1 MSSTVADR
9 NLRGSDFGV
18 YISPQTAYGAVNVSP
33 VFRPVRRT
41 TGKPKTA
48 IAYTQDDSVTTDNQG
63 VDNIQDST
71 EYTMELSSS
80 MSKQSIFL
88 LGTAIHGD
96 FVNYTNTAITFA
108 ATASGFTLPAATYT
122 ALEVGD
128 AFWVTGF
135 SDDTIDGFYIVES
148 KDGSNNVTT
157 TIAPP
162 ITEIA
167 GASVTIV
174 SNKCKNGLAATYFT
188 VQETVQT
195 STTPIHGTYYDMV
208 INTLSA
214 EIGET
219 GITRC
224 NFNMVGE
231 RKLDQTT
238 AVSGQTYS
246 AKLTDRS
253 VSASQDVTDWYVDG
267 QIYTCIQK
275 SMTINV
281 DNAYTGDDAA
291 ACARQYARGQFA
303 VSGSTSMR
311 AKLSDPVLWRTY
323 YEQSI
328 RKSMGVLITHPAS
341 TDQTYVVMMQVAIN
355 EHDQPN
361 GANDVANHE
370 MSFGAEGHAAT
381 SSTFMI
387 FTNWN
392 VSSAA

>member
-1 MSSTVADR
+1 MSSSVSDR
-9 NLRGSDFGV
+9 NLSGKDFAVG
-18 YISPQTAYGAVNVSP
+18 ISPQTAYGAINASP

-96 FVNYTNTAITFA
+96 FVNYTNTASTYVA
-108 ATASGFTLPAATYT
+108 LADGFTVPALAYA
-122 ALEVGD
+122 ALSVGD

-135 SDDTIDGFYIVES
+135 AGATINGFYIVSS
-148 KDGSNNVTT
+148 KAASNKIVT
-157 TIAPP
+157 TIAPAA
-162 ITEIA
+162 TEPA
-167 GASVTIV
+167 GASVTLV
-174 SNKCKNGLAATYFT
+174 SNKCKNGLAPTYFT
-188 VQETVQT
+188 VQQSTAT
-195 STTPIHGTYYDMV
+195 STTPIYDTYYDMIV
-208 INTLSA
+208 NTLSV

-231 RKLDQTT
+231 RKLAQTT
-238 AVSGQTYS
+238 ALSGQTYS
-246 AKLTDRS
+246 AKLSDRS
-253 VSASQDVTDWYVDG
+253 VSASQDITDWYVDG
-267 QIYTCIQK
+267 IKATCIQK
-275 SMTINV
+275 NITINI
-281 DNAYTGDDAA
+281 DNGYAGDDAA

-303 VSGSTSMR
+303 VSGSASLR
-311 AKLSDPVLWRTY
+311 SKLSAPLTWRTY
-323 YEQSI
+323 YEQST
-328 RKSMGVLITHPAS
+328 RKSMGVLITHPNS
-341 TDQTYVVMMQVAIN
+341 TDQTFVVMMQNAIT
-355 EHDQPN
+355 EHNQAD

-370 MSFGAEGHAAT
+370 VSFAAEGHAAT
-381 SSTFMI
+381 SSTIMV

>member
-9 NLRGSDFGV
+9 NLRGSDFAVGL
-18 YISPQTAYGAVNVSP
+18 SPQTAYGAVNASP

-41 TGKPKTA
+41 TGKPRTA

-80 MSKQSIFL
+80 FNKQSVFL

-96 FVNYTNTAITFA
+96 FVNYTNTAATFA
-108 ATASGFTLPAATYT
+108 AISDGFVMPAATYA
-122 ALEVGD
+122 ALAVNDG
-128 AFWVTGF
+128 FWVSGF
-135 SDDTIDGFYIVES
+135 ANADIDGFYIVKS
-148 KDGSNNVTT
+148 KEAGNEIVTT
-157 TIAPP
+157 RDPVA
-162 ITEIA
+162 TEAA
-167 GASVTIV
+167 GASVTLV
-174 SNKCKNGLAATYFT
+174 SNKCKNGLAPTYFT
-188 VQETVQT
+188 VQQTTQT
-195 STTPIHGTYYDMV
+195 SSTPVYDTYYDMIV
-208 INTLSA
+208 NTLSI

-219 GITRC
+219 GIVRS

-246 AKLTDRS
+246 SKLADRS

-267 QIYTCIQK
+267 VKATCIQK
-275 SMTINV
+275 NMTINV

-303 VSGSTSMR
+303 VNGSASFR
-311 AKLSDPVLWRTY
+311 AKLSDPLLWRTY

-341 TDQTYVVMMQVAIN
+341 NDQTFVVMMQNAIT
-355 EHDQPN
+355 EHNQAD
-361 GANDVANHE
+361 GGNDVANHE
-370 MSFGAEGHAAT
+370 LSFGAEGHAETA
-381 SSTFMI
+381 STIMI

>member
-1 MSSTVADR
+1 MSSTVSDR
-9 NLRGSDFGV
+9 NLRGSDFAVGL
-18 YISPQTAYGAVNVSP
+18 SPQTAYGAPNASP

-80 MSKQSIFL
+80 LSKQSIYL
-88 LGTAIHGD
+88 AQAAIHGD
-96 FVNYTNTAITFA
+96 PVNYTL
-108 ATASGFTLPAATYT
+108 TASTYAAISDGFVLPAAAYA
-122 ALEVGD
+122 ALSVND

-135 SDDTIDGFYIVES
+135 ANDEIDGFYIVAS
-148 KDGSNNVTT
+148 KETGSEVVTT
-157 TIAPP
+157 IPP
-162 ITEIA
+162 VATEA
-167 GASVTIV
+167 VGASVTLV

-188 VQETVQT
+188 VQQSTQT
-195 STTPIHGTYYDMV
+195 STTPLYDTYYDMV
-208 INTLSA
+208 INTLSL

-231 RKLDQTT
+231 RKLDQDT

-246 AKLTDRS
+246 GKLTDRS

-267 QIYTCIQK
+267 LSATCIQK
-275 SMTINV
+275 SMTINI

-303 VSGSTSMR
+303 AGGSAAMR
-311 AKLSDPVLWRTY
+311 AKLSAPLTWRNY
-323 YEQSI
+323 YEDSV
-328 RKSMGVLITHPAS
+328 RKSMGVLITHPGT
-341 TDQTYVVMMQVAIN
+341 TDQTFIVMMQVAIT
-355 EHDQPN
+355 EHDQAD
-361 GANDVANHE
+361 GGNDVANHE
-370 MSFGAEGHAAT
+370 LSFGAEGHAAT
-381 SSTFMI
+381 TSTIMI
-387 FTNWN
+387 FTNWAT
-392 VSSAA
+392 SSAA

>member
-9 NLRGSDFGV
+9 NLRGSDFSVG
-18 YISPQTAYGAVNVSP
+18 ISPQTAYGAVNASP

-80 MSKQSIFL
+80 FSKQSVYL
-88 LGTAIHGD
+88 LSAAIHGD
-96 FVNYTNTAITFA
+96 FVNYTNTAATFE
-108 ATASGFTLPAATYT
+108 ATATGFILPSATYT
-122 ALEVGD
+122 ALTESD
-128 AFWVTGF
+128 AFWISGF
-135 SDDTIDGFYIVES
+135 ADDTIDGFYIIDS
-148 KDGSNNVTT
+148 KDGANTITT

-162 ITEIA
+162 AIEAA
-167 GASVTIV
+167 GASVTLV
-174 SNKCKNGLAATYFT
+174 SNKCKNGLAPTYFT
-188 VQETVQT
+188 VQQTTQT
-195 STTPIHGTYYDMV
+195 STTPVYDTYYDMV
-208 INTLSA
+208 VNTLSI

-231 RKLDQTT
+231 RKLEQTT
-238 AVSGQTYS
+238 AVAGQTYS

-267 QIYTCIQK
+267 VKATCIQK
-275 SMTINV
+275 NMTINV
-281 DNAYTGDDAA
+281 DNAYAGDDAA

-303 VSGSTSMR
+303 VSGSASMR
-311 AKLSDPVLWRTY
+311 AKLSDPLLWRTY

-328 RKSMGVLITHPAS
+328 RKSMGVLITHPNS
-341 TDQTYVVMMQVAIN
+341 TDQTFIVMMQNAIT
-355 EHDQPN
+355 EHNQAD
-361 GANDVANHE
+361 GGNDVANHE
-370 MSFGAEGHAAT
+370 LSFGAEGHAAT
-381 SSTFMI
+381 SSTIMV
-387 FTNWN
+387 FTNWEVTN
-392 VSSAA
+392 

>member
-9 NLRGSDFGV
+9 NLRGSDFAVGL
-18 YISPQTAYGAVNVSP
+18 SPQTAYGAVNASP

-80 MSKQSIFL
+80 MSKQSVFL

-96 FVNYTNTAITFA
+96 FVNYTNTAATFE
-108 ATASGFTLPAATYT
+108 ATGTGFILPAATYT
-122 ALEVGD
+122 ALSVGD
-128 AFWVTGF
+128 ALWISGF
-135 SDDTIDGFYIVES
+135 ANDAIDGFYIVES
-148 KDGSNNVTT
+148 KDGSNTITT
-157 TIAPP
+157 TIAPAA
-162 ITEIA
+162 TEA
-167 GASVTIV
+167 VGANVTLI
-174 SNKCKNGLAATYFT
+174 SNKCKNGLAPTYFT
-188 VQETVQT
+188 VQQTTQT
-195 STTPIHGTYYDMV
+195 STTPVYDTYYDMIV
-208 INTLSA
+208 NTLSI

-219 GITRC
+219 GIVRS

-231 RKLDQTT
+231 RKLDQDT
-238 AVSGQTYS
+238 AVSGQSYS
-246 AKLTDRS
+246 SKLTDRS

-267 QIYTCIQK
+267 LLATCIQK
-275 SMTINV
+275 NMTINV

-303 VSGSTSMR
+303 VSGSASFR
-311 AKLSDPVLWRTY
+311 AKLSDPLTWRTY

-328 RKSMGVLITHPAS
+328 RKSMGVLITHPNS
-341 TDQTYVVMMQVAIN
+341 TDQTFVVMMQNAIT
-355 EHDQPN
+355 EHNQAD
-361 GANDVANHE
+361 GSNDIANHE
-370 MSFGAEGHAAT
+370 VSFGSEGHAAT
-381 SSTFMI
+381 ASTIMV

>member
-9 NLRGSDFGV
+9 NLRGSDFAVGL
-18 YISPQTAYGAVNVSP
+18 SPQTAYGAVNASP

-80 MSKQSIFL
+80 FSKQSVYL
-88 LGTAIHGD
+88 LSTAIHGD
-96 FVNYTNTAITFA
+96 FVNYTNTAATFE
-108 ATASGFTLPAATYT
+108 ATATGFILPAATYT
-122 ALEVGD
+122 ALAESD
-128 AFWVTGF
+128 AFWITGF
-135 SDDTIDGFYIVES
+135 ADDTIDGFYIIES
-148 KDGSNNVTT
+148 KDGANTITT

-162 ITEIA
+162 AIEA
-167 GASVTIV
+167 VGANVTIV
-174 SNKCKNGLAATYFT
+174 SNKCKNGLAPTYFT
-188 VQETVQT
+188 VQQTTQT
-195 STTPIHGTYYDMV
+195 SSTPVYDTYYDMIV
-208 INTLSA
+208 NTLSV

-238 AVSGQTYS
+238 AVAGQTYS

-267 QIYTCIQK
+267 VKATCIQK
-275 SMTINV
+275 NMTINV

-303 VSGSTSMR
+303 VTGSASMR
-311 AKLSDPVLWRTY
+311 AKLSDPLAWRTY
-323 YEQSI
+323 YEDSV
-328 RKSMGVLITHPAS
+328 RKSIGVLITHPNS
-341 TDQTYVVMMQVAIN
+341 TDQTFIVMMQNALT
-355 EHDQPN
+355 EHNQAD
-361 GANDVANHE
+361 GGNDVANHE
-370 MSFGAEGHAAT
+370 LSFGAEGHAAT
-381 SSTFMI
+381 SSTIMV
-387 FTNWN
+387 FTNWAVAN
-392 VSSAA
+392 